1 MNFVLYL
8 ILGLFY
14 VINIGL
20 IIMNL
25 KINHAIPVLIHSLI
39 ILIFTLIFY
48 YKYKN
53 KL

>member
-1 MNFVLYL
+1 MKLINYL

-20 IIMNL
+20 IIVNL
-25 KINHAIPVLIHSLI
+25 RINHAIPVLIHSLI

-48 YKYKN
+48 CEYKK
-53 KL
+53 

>member
-1 MNFVLYL
+1 MKLINYL

-25 KINHAIPVLIHSLI
+25 RINHAIPVLTHSLI

-48 YKYKN
+48 CKYK
-53 KL
+53 K

>member
-1 MNFVLYL
+1 MKLINYL

-20 IIMNL
+20 IIANL
-25 KINHAIPVLIHSLI
+25 RINHAIPVLIHSLI

-48 YKYKN
+48 CEYKK
-53 KL
+53 